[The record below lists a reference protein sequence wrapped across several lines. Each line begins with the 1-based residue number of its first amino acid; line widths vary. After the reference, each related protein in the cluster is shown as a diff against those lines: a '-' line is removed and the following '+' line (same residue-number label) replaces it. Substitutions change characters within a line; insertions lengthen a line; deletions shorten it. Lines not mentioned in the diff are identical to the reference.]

1 MPTSLHPDTADLARP
16 HRQDPPEA
24 AGPAPPR
31 TARNHMAPSLLAFIW
46 RESALAQVGLA
57 LLAVAV
63 FLAGLAPIELQ
74 RRAVGLAAGLAVRG
88 ADPHPLVRL
97 ALLYMLAAAGLG
109 GLKLALNLGRGFVGE
124 RAVRRLRAAIMA
136 DLHAASGP
144 ERGIAIAVV
153 LDEAEPVGSFVGVCL
168 SEPLLQAGVLVSTL
182 AYLAFLHPPM
192 ALVTLAVFSPQLVFV
207 PLMQRAINRRVAAR
221 VGLLRRISGG
231 LVERPAALPG
241 PTPAE
246 LDRLGG
252 VFRLNM
258 GIFGFK
264 FSMNV
269 LMNLSYHLGVAGI
282 LAVGGYAVAAGEAE
296 IGTVVAFVSGLSH
309 MNDPW
314 GDLVGW
320 FRDVSVTRTKYDLI
334 VRATSGPAAERA

>member
-1 MPTSLHPDTADLARP
+1 MSTRLHTDTADLSRIR
-16 HRQDPPEA
+16 RQDPPE
-24 AGPAPPR
+24 PARPAEPR
-31 TARNHMAPSLLAFIW
+31 GSAPRHTAPGLLAFIW

-74 RRAVGLAAGLAVRG
+74 RRAVGLAVRG
-88 ADPHPLVRL
+88 ADPHPLLGL
-97 ALLYMLAAAGLG
+97 ALLYVLTAASLG

-136 DLHAASGP
+136 DVHAASGP
-144 ERGIAIAVV
+144 DRGVEIAMV
-153 LDEAEPVGSFVGVCL
+153 LDEAEPVGSFVGICL

-182 AYLAFLHPPM
+182 TYLALLHPLM
-192 ALVTLAVFSPQLVFV
+192 ALVTLAVFSPQIVFV

-246 LDRLGG
+246 LDRLDG

-264 FSMNV
+264 FSMNF
-269 LMNLSYHLGVAGI
+269 LMNLSYHLGIAGI

-296 IGTVVAFVSGLSH
+296 LGTVVAFVSGLAH

-314 GDLVGW
+314 GDLVSW
-320 FRDVSVTRTKYDLI
+320 FRDVSVTRTKYGLI
-334 VRATSGPAAERA
+334 ARATGGAPALAG

>member
-1 MPTSLHPDTADLARP
+1 MGAPLAEGSPPPRGDGMPAGLHMDTAEP
-16 HRQDPPEA
+16 TPPEPTRGRTRRGP
-24 AGPAPPR
+24 AGPAPHSPEAYGAVPPR
-31 TARNHMAPSLLAFIW
+31 LHLARERAGAG
-46 RESALAQVGLA
+46 RVA

-74 RRAVGLAAGLAVRG
+74 RRAVGLAAGLAARG
-88 ADPHPLVRL
+88 ADPHPLLRL
-97 ALLYMLAAAGLG
+97 ALLYGLAAAGLG

-144 ERGIAIAVV
+144 ERGIAIAMV

-241 PTPAE
+241 PTRRSWTASPA
-246 LDRLGG
+246 
-252 VFRLNM
+252 
-258 GIFGFK
+258 
-264 FSMNV
+264 S
-269 LMNLSYHLGVAGI
+269 SA
-282 LAVGGYAVAAGEAE
+282 
-296 IGTVVAFVSGLSH
+296 
-309 MNDPW
+309 
-314 GDLVGW
+314 
-320 FRDVSVTRTKYDLI
+320 
-334 VRATSGPAAERA
+334 